1 MKWRVAVATVATVVV
16 CSGVV
21 TAVEAEPSD
30 LTVENPSVT
39 LNVLDVL
46 KTIRVER
53 ENSRGYSRSLLKHWL
68 DVDEIGRAH
77 V

>member
-30 LTVENPSVT
+30 LTFENPGVT
-39 LNVLDVL
+39 LNALDVL